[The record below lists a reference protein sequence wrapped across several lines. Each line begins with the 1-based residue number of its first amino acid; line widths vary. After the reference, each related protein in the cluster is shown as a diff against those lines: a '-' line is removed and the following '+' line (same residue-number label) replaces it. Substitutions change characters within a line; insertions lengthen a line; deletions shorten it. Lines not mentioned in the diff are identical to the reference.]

1 MKMQVRA
8 VLILLAALSLIG
20 LTACGGGH
28 SACNSA
34 TFGESSGNSSCSAS
48 GNGNTAAAFVFVL
61 NGSGSPGELSG
72 YTLNT
77 VNTQLAP
84 TSSNGFP
91 ETPGFDAGIGM
102 VVAQKQFLYAAFGST
117 NQIFGWSISST
128 GTLTPIANSP
138 MTATFASGASST
150 FDTNRL
156 ATKPAGTLLFIADAA
171 QDQIFVYEIGSG
183 GALTPVTGSPFS
195 VSFSPGNMATDGPG
209 NYLYITATSSS
220 HTGSEIGAY
229 SIGAG
234 NSLGVLTAVSGSPFA
249 FPMWQVQGE
258 PTGQFLIGTTGQNL
272 SINGSDDYNLY
283 VFSITQSGATAG
295 AITEEPP
302 FLTTT
307 PPYSIAVQSNAGGN
321 LIYSFSLI
329 DSGKGFNATEGFTLN
344 SDGTLSA
351 VSGSPFANAE
361 VGDTGQFDQSGG
373 FLFEYGGA
381 LEGNTMAY
389 TVGGFD
395 VVNGDPTE
403 PASNGTYGGF
413 WVATDPQ

>member
-8 VLILLAALSLIG
+8 VLILLAALVLMG
-20 LTACGGGH
+20 LAACGGH
-28 SACNSA
+28 SACNSV
-34 TFGESSGNSSCSAS
+34 TFGDSSGNSSCPAS

-77 VNTQLAP
+77 VNTLLAP

-117 NQIFGWSISST
+117 NQIFGWSISSI

-138 MTATFASGASST
+138 MTATFATGASST

-156 ATKPAGTLLFIADAA
+156 ATNPAGTLLFIADAA
-171 QDQIFVYEIGSG
+171 QDQIFVYEIGNG

-195 VSFSPGNMATDGPG
+195 VPFSPGNMATDGLG

-234 NSLGVLTAVSGSPFA
+234 NSLGVLTAVSGGPFA
-249 FPMWQVQGE
+249 FPMWQVLGE
-258 PTGQFLIGTTGQNL
+258 PTGQFLIGTTGHNL

-295 AITEEPP
+295 AITEKSPS
-302 FLTTT
+302 LTTT
-307 PPYSIAVQSNAGGN
+307 PPYGIAVQSNTGGN

-329 DSGKGFNATEGFTLN
+329 DSGRGFNATEGFTLN

-381 LEGNTMAY
+381 LEGNTMVY

-395 VVNGDPTE
+395 VANGAPTE
-403 PASNGTYGGF
+403 PASDGTYGGF

>member
-1 MKMQVRA
+1 M
-8 VLILLAALSLIG
+8 
-20 LTACGGGH
+20 
-28 SACNSA
+28 
-34 TFGESSGNSSCSAS
+34 
-48 GNGNTAAAFVFVL
+48 L

-77 VNTQLAP
+77 VNTLLAP

-117 NQIFGWSISST
+117 NQIFGWSISSI

-156 ATKPAGTLLFIADAA
+156 ATNPAGTLLFIADAA

-195 VSFSPGNMATDGPG
+195 VPFSPGNMATDGAG

-249 FPMWQVQGE
+249 FPMWQVLGE
-258 PTGQFLIGTTGQNL
+258 PTGQFLIGTTGHNL

-295 AITEEPP
+295 AITEKSPS
-302 FLTTT
+302 LTTT
-307 PPYSIAVQSNAGGN
+307 PPYGIAVQSNAGGN

-361 VGDTGQFDQSGG
+361 VGDTGQFDQSGS

-381 LEGNTMAY
+381 LEGNTMVY

-395 VVNGDPTE
+395 VANGAPTE
-403 PASNGTYGGF
+403 PASDGTYGGF